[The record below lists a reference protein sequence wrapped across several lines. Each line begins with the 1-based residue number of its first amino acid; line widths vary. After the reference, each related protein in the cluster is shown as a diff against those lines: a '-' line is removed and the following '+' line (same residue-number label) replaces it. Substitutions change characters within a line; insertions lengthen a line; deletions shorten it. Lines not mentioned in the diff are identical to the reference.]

1 LNSDTTAGPP
11 REPLAPQS
19 PPPKGLARAL
29 LTGALALAALLG
41 NWLSLPASFG
51 VDFLFGSIAVM
62 LALAWL
68 GTRAGL
74 LVALVGGAYTWLLW
88 GHPYALLTFLA
99 EAAAV
104 GWHRDR
110 ARRRGL
116 APPPL
121 AVSAALYWLLLGVPL
136 ALLAHRFALGL
147 SWPATLLIAVKQAE
161 NGILNAALADLVLV
175 AGVLLTRRQS
185 ALPLAQ
191 VLFGVLLAALL
202 VPSLLLNAWENRDL
216 KDRLEVAQ
224 ADRLRLFGELAVRQL
239 MALPPGRG
247 ADPAVVEAQLQV
259 MRSALAEHLP
269 ASCAPQLRLERG
281 PAPVPETQV
290 PAAWSPL
297 TWAFGRQPRPGQT
310 LPTAAPGLSLILPSG
325 RYSSRLARWRAA
337 LYRMTIPVHPLAA
350 LDAVSPVDP
359 KGMPPQ
365 GVSLVI
371 ELRAAPL
378 IDQLQWATVRLLVLL
393 LAVVLLGL
401 LVAER
406 LSRRI
411 ARPLRALAD
420 DSRAL
425 PAAIREDR
433 PWPAP
438 VPGLL
443 AETGDLA
450 DAVAEMARSLAAN
463 FRALRQE
470 RDQREA
476 LNLTLSRQEERYRLV
491 VENIED
497 LIVRVDAR
505 GRFEYVSPSYCRT
518 FGRSES
524 ELTGQN
530 YMPLVHPD
538 DRAATAAAV
547 ESLWRPPHTC
557 TIEQRAETVR
567 GWRWL
572 QWSDQAVL
580 DAAGQ
585 VIGIVAVGRDVTA
598 RKEAEQALLES
609 ERRFRS
615 LFETMAE
622 GVIYRDD
629 QGTITDANPAALR
642 LLGQSPE
649 RLPGTGIADLPWQVL
664 REDGSPLPA
673 AEHPAM
679 VALRTGRDPG
689 EAVMGVID
697 PLTGDTRWLL
707 VHARPEVRPGESRP
721 FRVFTSFADIT
732 RLQQTE
738 RRLRAIIEAS
748 PHGIAEADPVTR
760 RLLWCS
766 ASMLRLFG
774 YSAAEAGALSAD
786 DLHPVEA
793 LPYVMAEFA
802 RMAQADLAPAQELP
816 CRRRDGSTFFCKVS
830 PGLMRLGQAST
841 LVAFFTDVTAERGAR
856 LALEF
861 SQESLLKAQEIARL
875 GSWEFDIANDRVSWS
890 PEAFR
895 IFEQDPERFEPC
907 YEGMLTS
914 IHPEDRALLDRVYR
928 ESVAKRIPYE
938 LEHRLLTPDGRVKWV
953 YERSE
958 TDYAADGTP
967 LRSRGTVQDIT
978 ERRLAEV
985 RLQESEERLASVFD
999 NAPIGMGLV
1008 EPDLRISRVNRALA
1022 DFLGRAPTAL
1032 IGMSIAAV
1040 THPDDLGADAAQFA
1054 ELTAGRR
1061 TSYRMAKRYLR
1072 PDGSVVWGELRAT
1085 LLPSRPGEPPVPLG
1099 MVEDMTEQRAAT
1111 QRQQALEAALTRYNL
1126 QLEEFADLIS
1136 LPLPPAEQIGS
1147 LLWLGCR
1154 RSGVGAAVLVM
1165 MDEERGQRVLF
1176 AANDGTGN
1184 GFTPE
1189 LSRALVVEA
1198 LTHLGSPCVLGSE
1211 RLPAAALS
1219 AGLRSCVAMAFT
1231 CPRPDGQADTLILSL
1246 WGPEPAL
1253 DLDGPGRQIIRLI
1266 AQRVAS
1272 IRYQEQVQHDL
1283 VQAKG
1288 RESIGHLASGI
1299 AHDFNNLLGVI
1310 DANVYYLEARLGDLA
1325 PADPELRQ
1333 VMEETQ
1339 SALGQAK
1346 VITSGM
1352 LSLSRAGGV
1361 PLESVDLAPTVAEL
1375 ERILRQVLPAAID
1388 LRVAVAPGTLAWS
1401 NGAFLQSALLNLA
1414 FNARDAMPDG
1424 GVLSIEAQPIHWD
1437 GRLPLAV
1444 GAVAS
1449 MECIALRVTDTGSGI
1464 APSLLAR
1471 IFDPLFSTKA
1481 RQRGHGLGLF
1491 MVQEFVTRSGA
1502 GLTVESQPGHGT
1514 CFTLLLLRE
1523 APAVGVI
1530 EAPAGPNPVGSPPV
1544 PPAPLADGA
1553 APAPLAGLRVLV
1565 VEDDPRVREAVGRLL
1580 TLDGARLGQ
1589 AEHGLACLE
1598 LLERDAAF
1606 DLVLS
1611 DIAMPILDGIH
1622 LQQRLAQERPELPVI
1637 LMTGQKD
1644 ALSALD
1650 ELRERPTV
1658 LRKPLDP
1665 AVLRGAILAKT
1676 GGRPRGGAVGG

>member
-1 LNSDTTAGPP
+1 M
-11 REPLAPQS
+11 
-19 PPPKGLARAL
+19 
-29 LTGALALAALLG
+29 GALALAALLG
-41 NWLSLPASFG
+41 NWFSLPASFG

-68 GTRAGL
+68 GTGAGL
-74 LVALVGGAYTWLLW
+74 LAALVGGAYTWLLW

-99 EAAAV
+99 EVAAV

-147 SWPATLLIAVKQAE
+147 SWTATLLIAVKQAE

-175 AGVLLTRRQS
+175 AGVLLTRRKS
-185 ALPLAQ
+185 SLPLAQ

-202 VPSLLLNAWENRDL
+202 VPLLLLNAWENRDL
-216 KDRLEVAQ
+216 KDRLEAAQ
-224 ADRLRLFGELAVRQL
+224 ADRLRLFGELAVHQL
-239 MALPPGRG
+239 VALPPGRG

-259 MRSALAEHLP
+259 MRSVLAEHLP

-281 PAPVPETQV
+281 LAPVPETQV

-297 TWAFGRQPRPGQT
+297 TWVFGRQARPGQVI
-310 LPTAAPGLSLILPSG
+310 PTAAPGLSLILPSG
-325 RYSSRLARWRAA
+325 RYSSRLALWHAA
-337 LYRMTIPVHPLAA
+337 LYRMAIPVHAIPALEAA
-350 LDAVSPVDP
+350 FPPDP
-359 KGMPPQ
+359 AGTPPQ
-365 GVSLVI
+365 GVSLVM
-371 ELRAAPL
+371 ELHAAPL

-393 LAVVLLGL
+393 LAVALLGL
-401 LVAER
+401 LVAHR

-463 FRALRQE
+463 FRAL
-470 RDQREA
+470 
-476 LNLTLSRQEERYRLV
+476 
-491 VENIED
+491 
-497 LIVRVDAR
+497 
-505 GRFEYVSPSYCRT
+505 
-518 FGRSES
+518 
-524 ELTGQN
+524 
-530 YMPLVHPD
+530 
-538 DRAATAAAV
+538 
-547 ESLWRPPHTC
+547 
-557 TIEQRAETVR
+557 
-567 GWRWL
+567 
-572 QWSDQAVL
+572 
-580 DAAGQ
+580 
-585 VIGIVAVGRDVTA
+585 
-598 RKEAEQALLES
+598 LES
-609 ERRFRS
+609 ERRFRN

-649 RLPGTGIADLPWQVL
+649 RLLGTGIADLPWQVL

-679 VALRTGRDPG
+679 VALRTGQDPG
-689 EAVMGVID
+689 AAVMGVIN

-748 PHGIAEADPVTR
+748 PHGIVEADPLTR

-766 ASMLRLFG
+766 GSMLHLFG
-774 YSAAEAGALSAD
+774 YGPAQWQGLRVD
-786 DLHPVEA
+786 DMHPVES
-793 LPYVMAEFA
+793 LPQVAAEFA
-802 RMAQADLAPAQELP
+802 RMAQGDLATALELP
-816 CRRRDGSTFFCKVS
+816 CRRRDGGTFYCKVS

-841 LVAFFTDVTAERGAR
+841 LVAFFTDVTAERAAR
-856 LALEF
+856 LALEL

-875 GSWEFDIANDRVSWS
+875 GSWEFDIVHDRVSWS

-895 IFEQDPERFEPC
+895 IFEQDPQCFEPC

-978 ERRLAEV
+978 E
-985 RLQESEERLASVFD
+985 
-999 NAPIGMGLV
+999 
-1008 EPDLRISRVNRALA
+1008 
-1022 DFLGRAPTAL
+1022 
-1032 IGMSIAAV
+1032 
-1040 THPDDLGADAAQFA
+1040 
-1054 ELTAGRR
+1054 
-1061 TSYRMAKRYLR
+1061 
-1072 PDGSVVWGELRAT
+1072 
-1085 LLPSRPGEPPVPLG
+1085 
-1099 MVEDMTEQRAAT
+1099 QRAAT

-1136 LPLPPAEQIGS
+1136 LPLPPAEQVSS

-1176 AANDGTGN
+1176 AANDETGN

-1189 LSRALVVEA
+1189 ISRALVVET

-1219 AGLRSCVAMAFT
+1219 AGLRACVAMAFT

-1246 WGPEPAL
+1246 WGPEPSL

-1288 RESIGHLASGI
+1288 RETIGHLASGI

-1325 PADPELRQ
+1325 PADPQLRQ

-1346 VITSGM
+1346 VVTSGM

-1424 GVLSIEAQPIHWD
+1424 GVLSIDAQPIRWD
-1437 GRLPLAV
+1437 GHPPLAV

-1449 MECIALRVTDTGSGI
+1449 MDCIALRVTDTGSGI

-1514 CFTLLLLRE
+1514 CFTLLLPRE
-1523 APAVGVI
+1523 APAVGI
-1530 EAPAGPNPVGSPPV
+1530 AEGSGASRSLPVG
-1544 PPAPLADGA
+1544 PPAPAASADGT
-1553 APAPLAGLRVLV
+1553 APAPLSGLRVLV

-1580 TLDGARLGQ
+1580 ALDGARLGQ
-1589 AEHGLACLE
+1589 AEHGQACLE

-1622 LQQRLAQERPELPVI
+1622 LQQRLAQERPGLPVI

-1650 ELRERPTV
+1650 ELSERPTV

-1676 GGRPRGGAVGG
+1676 GVRPRSGTVVAG

>member
-1 LNSDTTAGPP
+1 LNRDAAADPP
-11 REPLAPQS
+11 RAPLAQVS
-19 PPPKGLARAL
+19 PPLKGRERAL

-68 GTRAGL
+68 GTGAGL
-74 LVALVGGAYTWLLW
+74 LAALVGGAYTWLLW

-136 ALLAHRFALGL
+136 ALLAHRFVLGL
-147 SWPATLLIAVKQAE
+147 SWTATLLIAVKQAE

-191 VLFGVLLAALL
+191 VLFGVLLAAML
-202 VPSLLLNAWENRDL
+202 VPSLLLNAWENRGL

-239 MALPPGRG
+239 MALPPGRV
-247 ADPAVVEAQLQV
+247 ADPTFVEAQLQV

-269 ASCAPQLRLERG
+269 AACAPQLRLERG
-281 PAPVPETQV
+281 PAPVPETRV

-297 TWAFGRQPRPGQT
+297 TWVFGRQARPGQVI
-310 LPTAAPGLSLILPSG
+310 PTAAPGFSLILPSG
-325 RYSSRLARWRAA
+325 HYSSRLAWWHEAR
-337 LYRMTIPVHPLAA
+337 YRMAIPVHGIPA
-350 LDAVSPVDP
+350 LDAAYPVDP
-359 KGMPPQ
+359 ADSAPQ
-365 GVSLVI
+365 GFSLVM

-378 IDQLQWATVRLLVLL
+378 IDQLQGAAARLLVLL
-393 LAVVLLGL
+393 LAVALLGL
-401 LVAER
+401 LVAHG

-411 ARPLRALAD
+411 ARPLRELAD
-420 DSRAL
+420 DSRTL

-463 FRALRQE
+463 FRALR
-470 RDQREA
+470 
-476 LNLTLSRQEERYRLV
+476 
-491 VENIED
+491 
-497 LIVRVDAR
+497 
-505 GRFEYVSPSYCRT
+505 
-518 FGRSES
+518 ES
-524 ELTGQN
+524 EL
-530 YMPLVHPD
+530 
-538 DRAATAAAV
+538 
-547 ESLWRPPHTC
+547 
-557 TIEQRAETVR
+557 
-567 GWRWL
+567 
-572 QWSDQAVL
+572 
-580 DAAGQ
+580 
-585 VIGIVAVGRDVTA
+585 
-598 RKEAEQALLES
+598 
-609 ERRFRS
+609 RFRS

-622 GVIYRDD
+622 GVIYRDE
-629 QGTITDANPAALR
+629 QGAITDANPAALR

-649 RLPGTGIADLPWQVL
+649 RLFGTGIADLPWQVL

-679 VALRTGRDPG
+679 VALCTGRDPG
-689 EAVMGVID
+689 EAVMGVIA

-707 VHARPEVRPGESRP
+707 VHSRPEVRPGESRP

-748 PHGIAEADPVTR
+748 PHGIVEADPVTR

-766 ASMLRLFG
+766 GSMLRLFG
-774 YSAAEAGALSAD
+774 YGLAQWEGLRVE
-786 DLHPVEA
+786 DLHPVES
-793 LPYVMAEFA
+793 LPRVAAEFA
-802 RMAQADLAPAQELP
+802 RMAQGDLATALELP
-816 CRRRDGSTFFCKVS
+816 CRRRDGGTFYCKVS
-830 PGLMRLGQAST
+830 PGLMRLGRDST
-841 LVAFFTDVTAERGAR
+841 LVAFFTDVTAERAAR
-856 LALEF
+856 RALEL

-875 GSWEFDIANDRVSWS
+875 GSWEFDIVNDRVSWS

-895 IFEQDPERFEPC
+895 IFEQDPERFEPS
-907 YEGMLTS
+907 YEGMLTT

-985 RLQESEERLASVFD
+985 RLQESEERLASVFE
-999 NAPIGMGLV
+999 NAPIGMALV

-1022 DFLGRAPTAL
+1022 DFLGRTPAAL

-1040 THPDDLGADAAQFA
+1040 THPDDLGADAAQFT

-1072 PDGSVVWGELRAT
+1072 PDGSVVWGDLRAT
-1085 LLPSRPGEPPVPLG
+1085 LLPSRPGEPPLPLG
-1099 MVEDMTEQRAAT
+1099 MVEDITEQRAAT

-1147 LLWLGCR
+1147 LLWLGCH
-1154 RSGVGAAVLVM
+1154 RSGVGAAVLVT

-1176 AANDGTGN
+1176 AANGDPGN

-1198 LTHLGSPCVLGSE
+1198 LTHLGSPCVLAAE

-1246 WGPEPAL
+1246 WGPEPSL

-1414 FNARDAMPDG
+1414 FNARDAMLDG
-1424 GVLSIEAQPIHWD
+1424 GVLSIAAQPIHWD

-1449 MECIALRVTDTGSGI
+1449 MDCIALRVSDTGSGI
-1464 APSLLAR
+1464 APSLLTR

-1502 GLTVESQPGHGT
+1502 GLAVESQPGHGT
-1514 CFTLLLLRE
+1514 CFSLLLPRE

-1530 EAPAGPNPVGSPPV
+1530 EAPGGPNPVGPPPV
-1544 PPAPLADGA
+1544 PPAPPADGADGA
-1553 APAPLAGLRVLV
+1553 APAPLSGLRVLV

-1580 TLDGARLGQ
+1580 TLDGARLGL
-1589 AEHGLACLE
+1589 AEQGQACLE

-1611 DIAMPILDGIH
+1611 DIAMPVLDGIQ
-1622 LQQRLAQERPELPVI
+1622 LYQRLAQGRPELPVI

-1650 ELRERPTV
+1650 ELSERPTV

-1676 GGRPRGGAVGG
+1676 GGRARGGAVVGSS